1 VTDISVLL
9 AENPVILWGGLILAA
24 VIFVATRYL
33 ENMGQ
38 EEYSTPRPSTLDA
51 IVKPRIK
58 EQIEMRGIQPPAT
71 EFKIGREIM
80 GTVDTYVDTKMPNV
94 LMNPNPNKNKQSELE
109 NLSEDDFVDVRV
121 IKTNPTG
128 VLNKFVENLKLA
140 LTNPS
145 EEEEVN
151 NWSFYIFRKDSFL
164 DVPGNDMVL
173 DPNVLSYNYAGME
186 VEIDDATRNVVNAA
200 VSTEVSEKVLAA
212 LPNYT
217 EKVDYLFPIHS
228 QKMTGIEKEGEHLR
242 DNDGF

>member
-1 VTDISVLL
+1 MSDISVIL
-9 AENPVILWGGLILAA
+9 AENPIILWGGLILGLL
-24 VIFVATRYL
+24 IFLTTRYL
-33 ENMGQ
+33 EQMGE

-58 EQIEMRGIQPPAT
+58 EHLDMRGRSAPDT
-71 EFKIGREIM
+71 RLKIGRE
-80 GTVDTYVDTKMPNV
+80 TVGQVDKYVDTKMPSI
-94 LMNPNPNKNKQSELE
+94 LMNPNPRKDKESELE
-109 NLSEDDFVDVRV
+109 DLTEDDFTDVRV
-121 IKTNPTG
+121 LKVSSSG
-128 VLNKFVENLKLA
+128 LFDKVLDEILVA

-145 EEEEVN
+145 EEEQAN
-151 NWSFYIFRKDSFL
+151 NWKFYIFKKDSFL
-164 DVPGNDMVL
+164 DVPGNDMIL
-173 DPNVLSYNYAGME
+173 DPDVLSYNYAGME

-212 LPNYT
+212 MPNYT